1 MYRFFGYGFL
11 RFFLVFVVTY
21 YFFRASDI
29 KKVTKKYYKNIGLSY
44 SHLLYFRHLYAF
56 AISILNRFASG
67 FDPKSL
73 NAVSINSD
81 AVRYGEKGSILLISH
96 FGSWGIAQN
105 LLRFGRPINIVM
117 KEAYKKDIK
126 EIENG
131 IKENKELPIKV
142 IDLNDGFVALAK
154 IAAAISQN
162 EIIGMMVDRIYD
174 ENSVVNAKFYDGAVR
189 LNKNPF
195 ELAAKM
201 DIPLYTVFV
210 IGDKKN
216 GFEFVFSDRL
226 VGQNIEELAA
236 SYAKN
241 LEDMTR
247 VHPLLWFNFYDFWE
261 TDR

>member
-1 MYRFFGYGFL
+1 LFL
-11 RFFLVFVVTY
+11 FFVVSY

-29 KKVTKKYYKNIGLSY
+29 KKITKKYYQNIGLTY
-44 SHLLYFRHLYAF
+44 SNGLYFGHLYAF
-56 AISILNRFASG
+56 ALSVLNRFASG

-105 LLRFGRPINIVM
+105 LLRFGRAINIVM

-126 EIENG
+126 KIEQS
-131 IKENKELPIKV
+131 IKEDKELPIKV
-142 IDLNDGFVALAK
+142 IDLNDGFTALTK
-154 IAAAISQN
+154 IAAAISKN

-174 ENSVVNAKFYDGAVR
+174 ENSVVNARFYDKTVR

-210 IGDKKN
+210 VGDKKN
-216 GFEFVFSDRL
+216 GFEFIFSDRL
-226 VGQNIEELAA
+226 TGHGIQELAA

-247 VHPLLWFNFYDFWE
+247 AHPLLWFNFYDFWE
-261 TDR
+261 ADR